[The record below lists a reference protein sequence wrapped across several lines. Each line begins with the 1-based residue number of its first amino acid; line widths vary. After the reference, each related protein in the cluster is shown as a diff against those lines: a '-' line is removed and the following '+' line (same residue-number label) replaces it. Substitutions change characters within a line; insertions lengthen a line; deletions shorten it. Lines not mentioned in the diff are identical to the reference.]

1 MKKLKTKSYVK
12 PQVITHAPIKFET
25 QISGGNSGGGQ
36 GGSFP
41 GLGWGVDGVP
51 AKERGDFPGGGA
63 TGGVFPGKGPQHGRR
78 P

>member
-1 MKKLKTKSYVK
+1 MNTKSYVK
-12 PQVITHAPIKFET
+12 PEVISHVPIKFET
-25 QISGGNSGGGQ
+25 NISGGGGKS
-36 GGSFP
+36 GSFP

-63 TGGVFPGKGPQHGRR
+63 TGGGFPGKGPQHNHR